1 MTLFFFVCVCVSL
14 SLSRLV
20 WAALDRFGGRV
31 VTVRLELA
39 ALVLGLIA

>member
-1 MTLFFFVCVCVSL
+1 MCVCLSL
-14 SLSRLV
+14 SLLFSCLV

-39 ALVLGLIA
+39 ALVSGLIA